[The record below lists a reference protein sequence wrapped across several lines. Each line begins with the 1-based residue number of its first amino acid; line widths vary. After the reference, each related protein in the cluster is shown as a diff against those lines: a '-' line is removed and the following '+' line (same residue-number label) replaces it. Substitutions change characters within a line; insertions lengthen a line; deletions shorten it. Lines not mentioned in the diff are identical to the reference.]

1 MVAQHAAPGIQ
12 RVPVRTPTL
21 PPATHTNTYIVGE
34 GALSVFDPA
43 SPWEPEQKLLW
54 DVLLERIDSGE
65 RVAQIVLTHHHH
77 DHVGGT
83 VALQR
88 ALASIGQSVPIVAH
102 GVTRTLLEQEF
113 DVDEIWEDG
122 ETRDCG
128 GRQLTAH
135 HTPGHD
141 PGHLVFH
148 DAKSAT
154 LIAGDMVA
162 GIGTI
167 ALDPR
172 EGDLGDYLASLE
184 RMQAL
189 NAETLLPAHGPAMK
203 PAHSVLSFYIAHRHQ
218 RSVQIRETLDRE
230 GPHTAIDLVP
240 LIYPDL
246 EEAVMPYAAA
256 QITTHLLW
264 LSEQGLVQRAATE
277 WRAS

>member
-1 MVAQHAAPGIQ
+1 M
-12 RVPVRTPTL
+12 RTPTL
-21 PPATHTNTYIVGE
+21 PPATHTNTYIVGT
-34 GALSVFDPA
+34 GHLSVFDPA
-43 SPWEPEQKLLW
+43 SPWEAEQRLLW
-54 DVLLERIDSGE
+54 EALLERIQGGE

-77 DHVGGT
+77 DHVGGA
-83 VALQR
+83 VALQQ
-88 ALASIGQSVPIVAH
+88 ALESTGPSVPIVAH
-102 GVTRTLLEQEF
+102 PVTQELLQQDF
-113 DVDEIWEDG
+113 RVDHIWNDG

-128 GRQLTAH
+128 GRHLTAH

-148 DAKSAT
+148 DPESAT
-154 LIAGDMVA
+154 IIAGDMVA

-189 NAETLLPAHGPAMK
+189 NAETLLPAHGPSMK
-203 PAHSVLSFYIAHRHQ
+203 PAHTVLSFYIAHRHQ
-218 RSVQIRETLDRE
+218 RSVQIRETLDHQ
-230 GPHTAIDLVP
+230 GPHSASDLAP

-246 EEAVMPYAAA
+246 EDVVMPYAIA

-264 LSEQGLVQRAATE
+264 LDQQGLVQRKGSE
-277 WRAS
+277 WRVS

>member
-1 MVAQHAAPGIQ
+1 MTAQQSAPGIQ

-21 PPATHTNTYIVGE
+21 PPATHTNTYIVGT
-34 GALSVFDPA
+34 GSLSVFDPA
-43 SPWEPEQKLLW
+43 SPWETEQKLLW
-54 DVLLERIDSGE
+54 DVLLERIHSGE
-65 RVAQIVLTHHHH
+65 RVTQIVLTHHHQ

-88 ALASIGQSVPIVAH
+88 SLASIGQSAPIVAH
-102 GVTRTLLEQEF
+102 SVTRSLLEHHFQ
-113 DVDEIWEDG
+113 VDEVWEDG
-122 ETRDCG
+122 ETRECG
-128 GRQLTAH
+128 GRHLTAL

-148 DAKSAT
+148 DPESAT
-154 LIAGDMVA
+154 IIAGDMVA

-167 ALDPR
+167 ALDPQ

-189 NAETLLPAHGPAMK
+189 NADTLLPAHGPAMR
-203 PAHSVLSFYIAHRHQ
+203 PAHAVLSFYIAHRHQ
-218 RSVQIRETLDRE
+218 RTVQIRETLDRE
-230 GPHTAIDLVP
+230 GPHSATDLAP

-246 EEAVMPYAAA
+246 DQAVMPYAIA

-264 LSEQGLVQRAATE
+264 LSQQGLAQHTGSA
-277 WRAS
+277 WRVS